1 VSNSI
6 AAPAATRLSELASPI
21 NSRAAKQLVAG
32 PREKELI
39 KECREF
45 EGILIANLWTEMEKG
60 VNLGDP
66 VDDPGF
72 GTMQGFGIQA
82 AALGI
87 ADAGGLGLARMLYHE
102 VAMRVTNSAGPQRT
116 LRRGGNEGTTL
127 EPKTESR

>member
-1 VSNSI
+1 MSNSI

>member
-1 VSNSI
+1 
-6 AAPAATRLSELASPI
+6 
-21 NSRAAKQLVAG
+21 
-32 PREKELI
+32 
-39 KECREF
+39 
-45 EGILIANLWTEMEKG
+45 MEKG
-60 VNLGDP
+60 MNLGDP

>member
-1 VSNSI
+1 MSNSI

-60 VNLGDP
+60 MNLGDP